1 MANEKPDVSSTFV
14 PIDSLYAP
22 EQINIA
28 AHLAL
33 GYKFNISC
41 MLYYDYKG

>member
-1 MANEKPDVSSTFV
+1 MANEKPDISSTFV

-22 EQINIA
+22 A
-28 AHLAL
+28 VHLAL